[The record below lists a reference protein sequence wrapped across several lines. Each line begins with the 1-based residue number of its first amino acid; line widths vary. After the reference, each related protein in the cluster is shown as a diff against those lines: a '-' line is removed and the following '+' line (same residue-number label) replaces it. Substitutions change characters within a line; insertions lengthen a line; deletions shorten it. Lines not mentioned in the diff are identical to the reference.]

1 MIDLAA
7 LPSWVLPVAAA
18 AGWTAI
24 VVTLYWIMPTAVRR
38 TSDGWSPLL
47 GAALYVLFAA
57 LSGWSREVL
66 WFAAVGWIA
75 VVPPLL
81 LLLGRLPDDLPSAR
95 DPRIRLH
102 PQYPEVAARGRRA
115 GLAMLALVVLLVI
128 GTITS
133 VRGL

>member
-18 AGWTAI
+18 TGGTAI
-24 VVTLYWIMPTAVRR
+24 VATLYWIMPTAVRR
-38 TSDGWSPLL
+38 TPEGWSPLL
-47 GAALYVLFAA
+47 AAAGFVVMAA
-57 LSGWSREVL
+57 SSGWSRGTL
-66 WFAAVGWIA
+66 WFAAVGWVA

-81 LLLGRLPDDLPSAR
+81 LLLGRLPDDMPSAR

-115 GLAMLALVVLLVI
+115 GLAMLALVILLVI
-128 GTITS
+128 GTVTS

>member
-7 LPSWVLPVAAA
+7 LPSWVLPLAAA
-18 AGWTAI
+18 AGWAAI
-24 VVTLYWIMPTAVRR
+24 LGTLYWIMPTAVRR
-38 TSDGWSPLL
+38 TPDGWSPLL
-47 GAALYVLFAA
+47 AAAGYVAVAA
-57 LSGWSREVL
+57 GSGWSRGTL
-66 WFAAVGWIA
+66 WFAAVGWLA

-95 DPRIRLH
+95 DPRVRLH
-102 PQYPEVAARGRRA
+102 PQYAEVAARGRRA
-115 GLAMLALVVLLVI
+115 GVVIVVLVVLLMI

>member
-24 VVTLYWIMPTAVRR
+24 VATLYWIMPTAVRR
-38 TSDGWSPLL
+38 TSDGWTPLL

-81 LLLGRLPDDLPSAR
+81 LLLGRLPDDMPSAR
-95 DPRIRLH
+95 DPRVYQH
-102 PQYPEVAARGRRA
+102 PQYAEVAARGRRA
-115 GLAMLALVVLLVI
+115 GFAMVALLAVLFVA
-128 GTITS
+128 TAAF
-133 VRGL
+133 VRGV